1 MVVTRGAGRRIDY
14 QQRRGALRS
23 LRPGAAV
30 PSGHGAAP
38 ARRTTPDSCAWSD
51 AERDR
56 AAALLRD
63 AHAEG
68 RLEFGEFEG
77 TGWRRRSAPGCTTIW
92 TRCWPTC
99 PRGAP
104 PPPWMRSGR
113 PHADATWPSW
123 AAATAR
129 ACGKLGATH
138 HVVAMCGGVTLD
150 LRQARFTAPE
160 VLIHA
165 TAMWGGVD
173 VIIDPTTRVS
183 VEGGAFLGDFRQA
196 RDRAKPR
203 VDTDSPLVRM
213 RSSRRDGRRRGGAP
227 SLPGETPRRWFGRR

>member
-1 MVVTRGAGRRIDY
+1 MAP
-14 QQRRGALRS
+14 L
-23 LRPGAAV
+23 
-30 PSGHGAAP
+30 P
-38 ARRTTPDSCAWSD
+38 ARRTTPGQLRVGD

-68 RLEFGEFEG
+68 RLEFGEFEHRL
-77 TGWRRRSAPGCTTIW
+77 TAAFNARVYDDLDPLLADLP
-92 TRCWPTC
+92 
-99 PRGAP
+99 PRGAAP
-104 PPPWMRSGR
+104 AVDALGAPAFRRSVAIMGGR
-113 PHADATWPSW
+113 DREGVWE
-123 AAATAR
+123 
-129 ACGKLGATH
+129 LGATH

-150 LRQARFTAPE
+150 LRQARFTVPE

-173 VIIDPTTRVS
+173 VIVNPTTRVS

-203 VDTDSPLVRM
+203 VDTDSPLVRV
-213 RSSRRDGRRRGGAP
+213 RGIAVMGGVTVVRK
-227 SLPGETPRRWFGRR
+227 SLPGEAPRRWFGRR